1 MLLATG
7 STPLL
12 LEGSA
17 YAFYSAAE
25 PLVTAMLIYG
35 TSANT
40 VRRFGIPVM
49 DLLLDGE
56 LAIDLD
62 AMADVSRGASLVYL
76 YNPDNPC
83 GAAHGRAAVEV
94 LAAVTAHEDDA
105 HCRVSRYALTLA
117 QSVNSSGEHYMPAR
131 SLIAL
136 GLLACAAAT
145 GSFAQESELP
155 RTQWGQ
161 PDLQGVWNF
170 SSDVPMQRP
179 EHFGTRQFLT
189 EDEIAEIQAARAAQ
203 NASTDAAIAVEGV
216 DASYNDFWVESAGL
230 GDTVRT
236 SHIIYPE
243 DGRLPPLVEGA
254 IANQGV
260 YGGATTGES
269 RPVRIAAGGIG
280 TDGPEDRGL
289 SERCL
294 VGFNAGPPFTPSLYN
309 NNVQIVQSRDTA
321 IILTE
326 MIHDAR
332 IVPLYDSA
340 EDLPTLEEDIGLY
353 TGDSKGYWDGDTLVV
368 VTRNFNGLAASF
380 GSSGTSNEKVL
391 TERFTRV
398 GYDTVNYE
406 FTVEDPATYTDKITA
421 IVPMTKVAGLL
432 YEYACHEGNYGMV
445 NVLRGARV
453 EERMAVQGEL

>member
-1 MLLATG
+1 M
-7 STPLL
+7 
-12 LEGSA
+12 SA
-17 YAFYSAAE
+17 RR
-25 PLVTAMLIYG
+25 LV
-35 TSANT
+35 
-40 VRRFGIPVM
+40 
-49 DLLLDGE
+49 
-56 LAIDLD
+56 
-62 AMADVSRGASLVYL
+62 
-76 YNPDNPC
+76 
-83 GAAHGRAAVEV
+83 AV
-94 LAAVTAHEDDA
+94 
-105 HCRVSRYALTLA
+105 
-117 QSVNSSGEHYMPAR
+117 
-131 SLIAL
+131 
-136 GLLACAAAT
+136 GLLACVGAT
-145 GSFAQESELP
+145 STLAQDFEVP

-179 EHFGTRQFLT
+179 ERFGTRQFLT
-189 EDEIAEIQAARAAQ
+189 EEEIAEIQAAREARD
-203 NASTDAAIAVEGV
+203 ASTDAAIDVEGV
-216 DASYNDFWVESAGL
+216 DASYNDFWVENAGL

-309 NNVQIVQSRDTA
+309 NNVQIFQSRDTA
-321 IILTE
+321 VILTE

-340 EDLPTLEEDIGLY
+340 ADMPELDEDIGLY
-353 TGDSKGYWDGDTLVV
+353 TGDSRGYWDGDTLVV
-368 VTRNFNGLAASF
+368 VTRSFNGLAASF
-380 GSSGTSNEKVL
+380 GSSGTSDEKVL

-398 GYDTVNYE
+398 DPDTVNYE
-406 FTVEDPATYTDKITA
+406 FTLEDPATYTDKFTA
-421 IVPMTKVAGLL
+421 IVPMHKVAGLL

-453 EERMAVQGEL
+453 EERLAAEGEL